1 MGKLSKE
8 ARQKLR
14 VELDRI
20 AKEMLLEED
29 PAKLKLLKERYDV
42 ISDLLKTDWK
52 VSPDTLVIVGA
63 NLLGIILILKFEQL
77 DIITTKALSFVIKG
91 RV

>member
-52 VSPDTLVIVGA
+52 VSGDTLVIVGA

>member
-8 ARQKLR
+8 ARQKLKA
-14 VELDRI
+14 ELNRI

>member
-8 ARQKLR
+8 ARQKLKA
-14 VELDRI
+14 ELNKI

-77 DIITTKALSFVIKG
+77 DIITTKALSFVMKG

>member
-8 ARQKLR
+8 ARQKLKA
-14 VELDRI
+14 ELNRI

-52 VSPDTLVIVGA
+52 VSSDTLVIVGA

>member
-8 ARQKLR
+8 AKQKLKL
-14 VELDRI
+14 ELDRI

-29 PAKLKLLKERYDV
+29 PTKLKLLKERYDT
-42 ISDLLKTDWK
+42 ISDLLKTEWK
-52 VSPDTLVIVGA
+52 ISPDTLVIVAA
-63 NLLGIILILKFEQL
+63 NLLGIILILKYEQL
-77 DIITTKALSFVIKG
+77 DIISSKALSFVIKG

>member
-8 ARQKLR
+8 ARQKLKA
-14 VELDRI
+14 ELNRI

-42 ISDLLKTDWK
+42 IFDLLKTDWK

-77 DIITTKALSFVIKG
+77 DIITTKALSFVMKG